1 MGMNRDCMIIG
12 NYIECFNERIYSFS
26 KHVSCLLQ
34 GGVRALMCAPL
45 MLPES
50 GAWAEVS
57 QLLQWFV
64 NDIYPC
70 YSRVLR
76 VY

>member
-26 KHVSCLLQ
+26 KHVLLFVA
-34 GGVRALMCAPL
+34 GGVRALMCAPW
-45 MLPES
+45 MLPVS

-57 QLLQWFV
+57 QLFL
-64 NDIYPC
+64 
-70 YSRVLR
+70 YSGL
-76 VY
+76 

>member
-1 MGMNRDCMIIG
+1 MIIG
-12 NYIECFNERIYSFS
+12 GYTECFNERIYSFS
-26 KHVSCLLQ
+26 KHVFLFVA

-45 MLPES
+45 MLPVS